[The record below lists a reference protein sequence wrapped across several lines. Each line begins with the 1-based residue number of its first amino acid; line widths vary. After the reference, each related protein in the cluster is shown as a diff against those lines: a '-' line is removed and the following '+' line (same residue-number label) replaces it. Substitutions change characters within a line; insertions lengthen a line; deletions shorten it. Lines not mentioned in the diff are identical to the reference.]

1 MNKIYEEYVDF
12 MNDAKSIYI
21 STIDYDTEFVYARP
35 EISYSPC
42 VVDNQKNAYVLVS
55 DLTRRTSSLVQHQP
69 VQIMFIEPENIEEIY
84 VRKRLTFDCKTTQ
97 IERLSDKWNEQVDV
111 FLKKFGDIIGIIKN
125 ITFAIALVANALSAV
140 APKRTETPTPR
151 TTKIKMI
158 DKP

>member
-69 VQIMFIEPENIEEIY
+69 VQIMFIEPGNNTLPPESTVYCSRN
-84 VRKRLTFDCKTTQ
+84 D
-97 IERLSDKWNEQVDV
+97 
-111 FLKKFGDIIGIIKN
+111 
-125 ITFAIALVANALSAV
+125 
-140 APKRTETPTPR
+140 P
-151 TTKIKMI
+151 
-158 DKP
+158 